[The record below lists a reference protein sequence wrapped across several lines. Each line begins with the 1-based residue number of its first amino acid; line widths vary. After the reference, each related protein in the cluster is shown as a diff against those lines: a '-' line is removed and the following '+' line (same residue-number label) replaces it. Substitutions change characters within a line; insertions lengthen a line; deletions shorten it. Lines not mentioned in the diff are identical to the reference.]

1 MTLDPEQQL
10 PFTEVLDRLF
20 TDPIIPLPLLY
31 RLTDVA
37 DADFDTFKA
46 RWPTVD
52 VERRR
57 QLVRHLVDICE
68 ENYLV
73 DFSSVFAFCL
83 DDASPPVRVAALD
96 GLWDD
101 TNLHLVD
108 PIIARLQQDSSV
120 EVQAAAAQ
128 ALAHYLLMAEWG
140 QISTVKSPRIIEV
153 LLAEYEKPNT
163 AVSLKRAALEALG
176 GANHPRIPT
185 LIRQAYSSGHHDL
198 QLSAVF
204 AMGSSADERWIP
216 QILEALDSDSD
227 EIRIEAARAAGAV
240 GAEEALPQLAHLAV
254 DENLEVALAVV
265 EALGQIGGDVA
276 YNMLMRMSE
285 DDDFRRLHD
294 AVDEALEEVD
304 WLGGAFDMLR
314 FGEPDDLDEDILDDD
329 FTT

>member
-1 MTLDPEQQL
+1 MTLDPEQQV
-10 PFTEVLDRLF
+10 PFADALDRLF
-20 TDPIIPLPLLY
+20 TDPVIPLPLLY
-31 RLTDVA
+31 RLSDIGGA
-37 DADFDTFKA
+37 EFDAFKTL
-46 RWPTVD
+46 WPGVD
-52 VERRR
+52 DERRHL
-57 QLVRHLVDICE
+57 LVRHLVDICE

-73 DFSSVFAFCL
+73 DFSPVFTFCL
-83 DDASPPVRVAALD
+83 KDTSAAVRVAALD

-101 TNLHLVD
+101 TNLRLVP
-108 PIIARLQQDSSV
+108 PIIDLLQHDTVV
-120 EVQAAAAQ
+120 EVQTAAAQ
-128 ALAHYLLMAEWG
+128 ALAHYVLMAEWG
-140 QISTVKSPRIIEV
+140 EISAARSPQIIEA
-153 LLAEYEKPNT
+153 LLAVYEKPDT

-176 GANHPRIPT
+176 GANHPQIPT
-185 LIRQAYSSGHHDL
+185 LIRQAYSSGRHDL

-216 QILEALDSDSD
+216 QILEALHSDSD

-276 YNMLMRMSE
+276 YNMLMQMSE

-304 WLGGAFDMLR
+304 WLGGSFDMLR
-314 FGEPDDLDEDILDDD
+314 LGEPDDLDEDILDDD
-329 FTT
+329 FAA